1 MREYF
6 SKQNFFRGDVKVEVD
21 LSNYAT
27 KADLKNA
34 TGIYTWHFAKKF
46 DLASLKTEI
55 DKLDVGRWET
65 FPVDLS
71 KLTDLVKNEVVK
83 KTYMMN

>member
-6 SKQNFFRGDVKVEVD
+6 SKQKFFGGDVKVEVD

-34 TGIYTWHFAKKF
+34 TGIYTWYFAKKF